1 MHSSTPLFFFFAILE
16 ILANFCTQRTKNH
29 SNLEYFIK
37 KFQRKIPI
45 FSKRK
50 RKILSEKNWSLKPL
64 RRIIP
69 SHIYVLISTSN
80 CPSSYINIHIVN

>member
-1 MHSSTPLFFFFAILE
+1 LE
-16 ILANFCTQRTKNH
+16 ILANFSTQRKKNH
-29 SNLEYFIK
+29 SNFEIFLK
-37 KFQRKIPI
+37 KFQRQIPI
-45 FSKRK
+45 FCKKK

-80 CPSSYINIHIVN
+80 CSSNYINIHIVN